1 MKTYNSIYKRL
12 IVFCCFLSALVLS
25 ANAQWDV
32 RNLNLVIDW
41 QVNAPFSTGYADK
54 ISGWGMNYELK
65 YEVNPRWDLGLVGIW
80 EFLLHFI
87 QTINMWKD
95 RHCSFRLLKV

>member
-12 IVFCCFLSALVLS
+12 MVFCCFLSALVLS

-32 RNLNLVIDW
+32 RNLNLVI
-41 QVNAPFSTGYADK
+41 V
-54 ISGWGMNYELK
+54 
-65 YEVNPRWDLGLVGIW
+65 LVGIW